1 LTTQLHIVA
10 VGVNSQKTI
19 SPFGGMPATWVLSNN
34 TRRKHEIIIPGT
46 ASALT

>member
-10 VGVNSQKTI
+10 VVVNSQKTM
-19 SPFGGMPATWVLSNN
+19 SPVGGMAATWVLPNN
-34 TRRKHEIIIPGT
+34 TRRKHEKTIPGT